1 MQTMDDEP
9 LETIHLYVMREEAAR
24 PSFLPVFLAL
34 LALSALLVLCTL
46 SPSEQPE
53 ERLAIRIPA
62 VFLPLSVLTVS
73 VHIIP
78 TGVKTYPATY
88 AHGFLTFSNGS
99 VIGQS
104 IPQGF
109 EVGGAM
115 TDSSVYVP
123 PATANGFGMSTVS
136 AHLLTS
142 GINLSTL
149 SINEVVGSSLF
160 IRNLSP
166 FTGGRPAY
174 SVTVQLPKDRLAAIN
189 TAKALV
195 AAQQAQIRAYL
206 AKPCKETTFVLKTLV
221 RLSWSCLFATFQVLP
236 YMHVLGAKLLS
247 KDFLVY
253 VWFIPPQ
260 KRKWVK

>member
-1 MQTMDDEP
+1 MQTVDDEP
-9 LETIHLYVMREEAAR
+9 METLHIYFEQEQPPR
-24 PSFLPVFLAL
+24 PSLLPVFLSVVA
-34 LALSALLVLCTL
+34 
-46 SPSEQPE
+46 
-53 ERLAIRIPA
+53 
-62 VFLPLSVLTVS
+62 LSVLIAIGVLTPNQQPEQRASIRVPAVLLPPRTFTAS
-73 VHIIP
+73 SPIIP
-78 TGVKTYPATY
+78 TGVKSYPATY

-104 IPQGF
+104 VPQGF
-109 EVGGAM
+109 TIVGAM

-123 PATANGFGMSTVS
+123 TATANGFGVSTVS

-142 GINLSTL
+142 GINMPAL

-174 SVTVQLPKDRLAAIN
+174 SITIQLPKDRETAII
-189 TAKALV
+189 TARVLV
-195 AAQQAQIRAYL
+195 AAQQVHIQAFL
-206 AKPCKETTFVLKTLV
+206 VKPCKETTFVLKTLV

-236 YMHVLGAKLLS
+236 YMHVLGAKLLG
-247 KDFLVY
+247 KDFIVY
-253 VWFIPPQ
+253 VWYIPPP